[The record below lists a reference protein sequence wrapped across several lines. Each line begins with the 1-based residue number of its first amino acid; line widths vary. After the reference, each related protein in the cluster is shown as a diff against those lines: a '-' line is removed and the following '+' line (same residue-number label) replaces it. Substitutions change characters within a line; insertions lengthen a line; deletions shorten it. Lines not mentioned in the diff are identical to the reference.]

1 MRNAI
6 AKLVLL
12 VLTAMASMCH
22 AGSTGT
28 PAVVPVD
35 GILGLRPVGASAY
48 LAVYVPL
55 QAGQAL
61 SGLRWYNNDAQAV
74 FPRLLLASGEV
85 GEPAPASAAAPVLEG
100 VQGVSSGWSELT
112 LPEPVMSASA
122 GLYALF
128 QLPSGSEC
136 QAEGLGGGAG
146 IGYSSQGGLAAWLT
160 ADGENWAGLRQG
172 FGLAVQPIVVTA
184 AEGMQVMSRR
194 VAAEEAV
201 ALPQVATLLPSGPN
215 PFNPRTQLCFSLP
228 QAERVTVTIYNAR
241 GEVVRRLADESF
253 AAGDHAIAW
262 DGRDNRGAGVASGPY
277 IARVAAGRIVMTKRL
292 TLVR

>member
-1 MRNAI
+1 MRRAI
-6 AKLVLL
+6 TTLVLL
-12 VLTAMASMCH
+12 GLTIAASSSFG
-22 AGSTGT
+22 GSTGT
-28 PAVVPVD
+28 PGLPPVD
-35 GILGLRPVGASAY
+35 GILGLRPVGADAY

-61 SGLRWYNNDAQAV
+61 SGLKWYNNDAQAV
-74 FPRLLLASGEV
+74 FPRLLLASGEARV
-85 GEPAPASAAAPVLEG
+85 PVSAGAAVTVLES

-112 LPEPVMSASA
+112 LPEPFMSASA

-128 QLPSGSEC
+128 QLPCGSEC

-160 ADGENWAGLRQG
+160 ADGESWAGLRQG
-172 FGLAVQPIVVTA
+172 FGLAVQPVVVA
-184 AEGMQVMSRR
+184 AGEGMQVMSRQ
-194 VAAEEAV
+194 VAAQEAA

-241 GEVVRRLADESF
+241 GELVRKLADESF
-253 AAGDHAIAW
+253 EAGDHAIAW
-262 DGRDNRGAGVASGPY
+262 DGRNNRGAGVASGPY